1 MGELPSPFAL
11 SSAAAL
17 SIPSTF
23 PSMAVPASR
32 ARESDRK
39 EDDQLV
45 YRLNAEKH
53 CRRSSG
59 RARRGLLPM
68 ELQGCRQVRRMPSAQ
83 AHDKVPRGAAHQP
96 GAEAGGAQ
104 GPECPRGRTGLAAAG
119 SAIPFWRYL
128 PGEPLLLLPQPL
140 FLRSI
145 SEHLLLIA
153 MQLRPLQNL
162 QRSWGKV
169 AATPGERDPSASARH
184 PFCLSPHPDPAPT
197 LSPCDEF

>member
-11 SSAAAL
+11 SSAAAV

-32 ARESDRK
+32 ARESERK

-104 GPECPRGRTGLAAAG
+104 GPGMPQGKDGPCSSGKRHPFLEILTRGAAAALAAAAFPPQHFGTPSVDSDAAPTSSKLAALVGKGGCNTRRKG
-119 SAIPFWRYL
+119 SL
-128 PGEPLLLLPQPL
+128 SLCQTPLLPLP
-140 FLRSI
+140 S
-145 SEHLLLIA
+145 S
-153 MQLRPLQNL
+153 RPC
-162 QRSWGKV
+162 
-169 AATPGERDPSASARH
+169 TH
-184 PFCLSPHPDPAPT
+184 PFAL
-197 LSPCDEF
+197 